1 MLTRTGLA
9 VAAGAIIIG
18 SVGVRFGY
26 IELIAAAACGLA
38 LLIVGWLSASRHARL
53 TLRRDPLPHGAARGV
68 PIASRVRTQLAG
80 RSAISSMVLVDELDG
95 RIVEVLVGP
104 MAPGDEVVVAVEL
117 PPARRGL
124 RQVGPIRLRR
134 TDPFGLVC
142 VERTQGDAQEML
154 IHPRV
159 HHLSGVRGLG
169 RFAEV
174 ELIRR
179 RIAPDPLA
187 GFQSM
192 REYVPGDDTRTI
204 HWPTTAKA
212 GRMMVREFVDP
223 RRPTF
228 TIVLI
233 TNAGDYLND
242 GFEEAVDVAAS
253 LVSHV
258 LANDVDVLLRT
269 TDPHHAGPNKPLRSE
284 REALDLLALVQ
295 PTDQLTTLPISR
307 LLANAR
313 QRSSVIAVGGQNGTS
328 LGDLVGPFG
337 DVSSILLGSLPRSS
351 SGRVVH
357 VADAATFA
365 LRWND
370 GAS

>member
-1 MLTRTGLA
+1 MFTRTGLA
-9 VAAGAIIIG
+9 VAASAIVVAA
-18 SVGVRFGY
+18 VGVRFGY
-26 IELIAAAACGLA
+26 IELIAAGACGLA
-38 LLIVGWLSASRHARL
+38 ILVVGWLSASRSAQLSLQRE
-53 TLRRDPLPHGAARGV
+53 PLPHGAGRGL

-80 RSAISSMVLVDELDG
+80 RSSIASMVLIDELDG
-95 RIVEVLVGP
+95 RSVEVPVGS
-104 MAPGDEVVVAVEL
+104 MAPGDESVIAVEL
-117 PPARRGL
+117 PASRRGL
-124 RQVGPIRLRR
+124 RHVGPIRLRR
-134 TDPFGLVC
+134 TDPFGLVS
-142 VERTQGDAQEML
+142 VERTHGDAQEIL

-159 HHLSGVRGLG
+159 HPLSGVRGLG

-179 RIAPDPLA
+179 RTAPDPSA

-192 REYVPGDDTRTI
+192 REYVVGDDTRTI

-233 TNAGDYLND
+233 TNASDYVAD

-253 LVSHV
+253 LVAHV

-269 TDPHHAGPNKPLRSE
+269 TDPRHAGPTKPLRSE

-295 PTDQLTTLPISR
+295 STDQLVTLPISR
-307 LLANAR
+307 LLSNAR
-313 QRSSVIAVGGQNGTS
+313 QRSSVLAVGGQNGAS

-337 DVSSILLGSLPRSS
+337 DVSSILIGPIPRASS
-351 SGRVVH
+351 DRVVH

-370 GAS
+370 GSS